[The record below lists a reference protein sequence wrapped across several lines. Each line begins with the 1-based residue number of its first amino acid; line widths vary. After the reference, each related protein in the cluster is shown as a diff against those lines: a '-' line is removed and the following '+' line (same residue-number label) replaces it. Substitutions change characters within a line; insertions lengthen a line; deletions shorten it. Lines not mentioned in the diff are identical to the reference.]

1 MLKRVLIF
9 LFALAVYLPVY
20 AQHDTTAN
28 GTADTSHASGSH
40 LRISLLTCG
49 PGEEIYETFG
59 HSAIRVIDSTKTGRQ
74 RDVVYNYG
82 FLDSSPDNT
91 VTHQF
96 LTGRIQ
102 VYLATNTIEEFNY
115 QYSDEKR
122 GVEEAVFLLSDSDK
136 RALVAALENNALRQN
151 RYYEYSSAYD
161 NCCTRILGI
170 FFKVFGNRFVPG
182 PTLPGGLKLRL
193 REFTDRCGPETIQHK
208 YWFSTAMNI
217 LYGCR
222 ANKVATNT
230 ESMYIA
236 DYFRDGMTRAT
247 IDGHPLCGPTIT
259 IFVDNVRWPD
269 VPDGP
274 LILFWTIALV
284 TIAGLVMRQLSLLGS
299 VMSIITLLFTGLL
312 GCCIIYF
319 WAIDAEPGWK
329 DNFNVLWALPTNLL
343 LPFCSSRIKSKYS
356 IVALVLIGVS
366 LVIHLLGIQTIPLHE
381 VTPLLLTQIF
391 VFGVMYRK
399 TALVKSIEPAPRR

>member
-1 MLKRVLIF
+1 MLKRTLIF
-9 LFALAVYLPVY
+9 LFTLSAYLPVY
-20 AQHDTTAN
+20 AQRDT
-28 GTADTSHASGSH
+28 ASGSAPPPQDGGTH

-59 HSAIRVIDSTKTGRQ
+59 HSAIRVIDSTKTGRE

-91 VTHQF
+91 VMHQF

-115 QYSDEKR
+115 QYSHEKR
-122 GVEEAVFLLSDSDK
+122 GVEEAVFLLNNADK
-136 RALVAALENNALRQN
+136 KALVAALENNALRQN

-182 PTLPGGLKLRL
+182 PTLPGGVKLPL
-193 REFTDRCGPETIQHK
+193 RDFTDRCGPETIQHK

-217 LYGCR
+217 LYGYH

-236 DYFRDGMTRAT
+236 DYFQDGMTGAT
-247 IDGHPLCGPTIT
+247 IDGKPLCSPKTT
-259 IFVDNVRWPD
+259 IFKDEVQWPD
-269 VPDGP
+269 VPDEP
-274 LILFWTIALV
+274 LILFWAIAAI
-284 TIAGLVMRQLSLLGS
+284 TIAGLVVRRLAVLGNI
-299 VMSIITLLFTGLL
+299 MSMITLLLTGVI

-319 WAIDAEPGWK
+319 WTIDAEPGWK

-343 LPFCSSRIKSKYS
+343 IPFCSSRIRSKYS

-366 LVIHLLGIQTIPLHE
+366 LIIHLLKIQSIPYE
-381 VTPLLLTQIF
+381 VFPLLLTLIF

-399 TALVKSIEPAPRR
+399 AILKLKTSTARG